1 MENTLINEK
10 SQSYGTEYL
19 KKYYEK
25 NLIPPEKKEYLTEL
39 KNSIGPYMGIAAP
52 NNKTHFLLDAASQIA
67 TLGLGFN
74 PLAFFGT
81 AYFKES
87 WQMTKNTSKLKRV
100 RNSYENLLKR
110 ELQWPELATT
120 ICHSGA
126 EANEIALG
134 YCYRRRMN
142 KNAKNV
148 LAFEGSFHGRMQ
160 ISLSSTWNKA
170 KREPF
175 EWDDYKT
182 TFAPFPKLESDDI
195 NVPYTEKWTGHWENA
210 NLKNFSA
217 NTLTPNNELERKE
230 IESLNFVRSE
240 LIKKTTFAIIIEP
253 MQCEG
258 GDQYATDRFFAGLIS
273 LSKAFNVPVI
283 FDEVQTGYHLGR
295 KFFWHKQF
303 NLKNSQGSNIYP
315 DYLVCAKKAQVGV
328 VVSHCDE
335 KGHEEYSTASFIR
348 GQIHASALC
357 QSKLIIK
364 KIEKKWRER
373 LNTLIDKYSDYYCT
387 PRGMG
392 LAFAFDIKDQ
402 TKVSELIAKRFKFG
416 LLYYPAGAQTL
427 RFRLNSAFNEKD
439 IDYLFDHLELITKEV
454 FEQTTETPLP
464 LPFSPEQKLAK
475 TKDTYRWHLA
485 LTNTILNNNSI
496 SKNEVIDLFNFSR
509 NEELIQIDK
518 YNFKDYEEEIKSIQ
532 EKVYEPKRRTSIKV
546 FQDIANDDDSVC
558 LAIKH
563 NGKLNAISFSGPLR
577 KFEEEKGLSDHE
589 YLNNPQAVYT
599 ADTTVLPE
607 HTGNDYGR
615 NLKYATV
622 LLAYTAGKRI
632 FVGRNRDQYASKMHA
647 INLSLGAYE
656 YKYMKNDYLDDL
668 EYNDVIHYIIDYTKE
683 PNPTSEN
690 YNYLEN
696 TGTDIEVDE
705 EALSQVVNKIC
716 LSNFVGGNFLTNLDY
731 IFSHAR
737 SELRHGY
744 CASGQSEAVD
754 KIVKS
759 IWTTDR
765 TSNKLL
771 SFEGHYFGNGSF
783 CSRSI
788 SSSEESFFEADIIAS
803 PNGSNNLDVLKQV
816 EEKISAE
823 KYLGV
828 FIEPTRQKYMDSI
841 DLNFLNKLREITSK
855 HNTPLILNETSSKL
869 GTYGQATYASNLMKE
884 SPDAMMSYLCG
895 QASIVHVSKKYFI
908 DKPLMLISTWDG
920 DEHSLAHA
928 VKEYKF
934 FDKNDLEETRQEFN
948 KHLEKIMASYDFE
961 CFKHDRGVGNFTGSL
976 PPTYIRMLTN
986 LEGRNLISIS
996 PKLMKKIMD
1005 TFS

>member
-10 SQSYGTEYL
+10 SQSYGANYL

-39 KNSIGPYMGIAAP
+39 KNSIGPYMGVAAP
-52 NNKTHFLLDAASQIA
+52 DKKTHFLLDAASQIA

-81 AYFKES
+81 AYFEET
-87 WQMTKNTSKLKRV
+87 WQMTKNSSKLKNV
-100 RNSYENLLKR
+100 RKSYESLLRR

-134 YCYRRRMN
+134 YCYRRRVN

-175 EWDDYKT
+175 EWDNYKT
-182 TFAPFPKLESDDI
+182 TFAPFPKLDSDNI
-195 NVPYTEKWTGHWENA
+195 NFPYSEKWTSHWENA
-210 NLKNFSA
+210 NLRNFDSSNLVA
-217 NTLTPNNELERKE
+217 NDVLEKKE
-230 IESLNFVRSE
+230 IEILNIVQKE

-258 GDQYATDRFFAGLIS
+258 GDQYATDRFFAGLLS

-364 KIEKKWRER
+364 KIENKWRER
-373 LNTLIDKYSDYYCT
+373 LNSLINKYSNYYST

-416 LLYYPAGAQTL
+416 LLYYPAGSQTL
-427 RFRLNSAFNEKD
+427 RFRLNSAFSEKD

-454 FEQTTETPLP
+454 FEKTTETPLP
-464 LPFSPEQKLAK
+464 LPFDPEKKLTK
-475 TKDTYRWHLA
+475 IKDTYNWQLA
-485 LTNTILNNNSI
+485 LTNTILKSKSITKEEVNN
-496 SKNEVIDLFNFSR
+496 LFNFA
-509 NEELIQIDK
+509 NDEELILIDK
-518 YNFKDYEEEIKSIQ
+518 SNFNDYEEEIKHIQ

-546 FQDIANDDDSVC
+546 FRDIANDSDSIC

-563 NGKLNAISFSGPLR
+563 KGKLSAISFSGALQ
-577 KFEEEKGLSDHE
+577 KFKEEKGLSDHK
-589 YLNNPQAVYT
+589 YLDNPLAIYT
-599 ADTTVLPE
+599 ADTTVLPDY
-607 HTGNDYGR
+607 TGNDYGR
-615 NLKYATV
+615 NLKYATL
-622 LLAYTAGKRI
+622 LLAYSEGKRV

-656 YKYMKNDYLDDL
+656 YKYMTNDYLDEL

-683 PNPTSEN
+683 KKPVPEN

-696 TGTDIEVDE
+696 TLSEIQIDK
-705 EALSQVVNKIC
+705 EAISQVVNKIC
-716 LSNFVGGNFLTNLDY
+716 LSNFVGGNFLTNLEY

-759 IWTTDR
+759 IWTTNR
-765 TSNKLL
+765 TSNKFLT
-771 SFEGHYFGNGSF
+771 FEGHYFGNGSF

-788 SSSEESFFEADIIAS
+788 SSNEETFFETDILPS
-803 PNGSNNLDVLKQV
+803 PNGSNDHDILKKL
-816 EEKISAE
+816 EEKIHKE

-841 DLNFLNKLREITSK
+841 GLDFLNKLREITSK
-855 HNTPLILNETSSKL
+855 HNTPLVLNETASKL
-869 GTYGQATYASNLMKE
+869 GTFGQATYASNLMEE

-895 QASIVHVSKKYFI
+895 QAALVHISKKYFV

-928 VKEYKF
+928 VQEYKE
-934 FDKNDLEETRQEFN
+934 FDKNDSEETRKDFN
-948 KHLEKIMASYDFE
+948 QYLEKIMNSYDFE
-961 CFKHDRGVGNFTGSL
+961 CFKHDRGAGNFIGSL
-976 PPTYIRMLTN
+976 PPIYEKILTN
-986 LEGRNLISIS
+986 IEGRNLINVS
-996 PKLMKKIMD
+996 PKLMKKIMNYKM
-1005 TFS
+1005 